1 MAYLDKVSHFIQKGP
16 FLPLNMLI
24 SLALTGESIILG
36 FLFLSSSIELLLE
49 GKVEK
54 RSDFHLELAFLK
66 LPMLLKKLQ
75 VIRMKTEKKKCTLA
89 NSRD

>member
-1 MAYLDKVSHFIQKGP
+1 MSYLDKVSYFIQKGS

-24 SLALTGESIILG
+24 SLALTESIIVEFFPPSG
-36 FLFLSSSIELLLE
+36 IELLLE

-54 RSDFHLELAFLK
+54 RSDFHLRLAFLK
-66 LPMLLKKLQ
+66 LPVLLKKLE
-75 VIRMKTEKKKCTLA
+75 VIRMKTGKKCTLA